1 MRGDDMKNKIQ
12 KARENLR
19 PQYEFDYTKGVR
31 GKYIKRLREEGSNI
45 VVLESDVAK
54 VFSDSASVNKALRS
68 IIEIV
73 RSTKG
78 RVRKPSK
85 GNKRESIKSRRT

>member
-1 MRGDDMKNKIQ
+1 MKNKIQ
-12 KARENLR
+12 KVRENLR

-78 RVRKPSK
+78 RVRKPTE